1 MRGTA
6 ENLKAHAAKPLTQ
19 WLIDAA
25 KRRTWITYG
34 EAKRRLETEAGFDTI
49 FSPMMGRPAGELMHR
64 ILAVDSNCP
73 PLNILLVRQED
84 LMPGKGAG
92 PFMAN
97 YRGDE
102 RLRAPEF
109 RETNTDE
116 WRLACDELATDVY
129 AFADW
134 DEVYRRAFRERLP
147 TPVPSKGRNKDSG
160 RRRKGEGP
168 RHKALRLWVRDN
180 PGALRHDY
188 AAFETQSEF
197 LLDSADRVDVVY
209 RGPNSTVAIEVKS
222 SDSDDADLRRG
233 VFQCIKYRAVMK
245 AMDIRSNPR
254 IIAVLVTQA
263 PLPGALKSLARRH
276 GIRHFMAPVR
286 DLGD

>member
-1 MRGTA
+1 
-6 ENLKAHAAKPLTQ
+6 
-19 WLIDAA
+19 
-25 KRRTWITYG
+25 
-34 EAKRRLETEAGFDTI
+34 
-49 FSPMMGRPAGELMHR
+49 MMGVPAGESMNR
-64 ILAVDSNCP
+64 ILAVKSDCP
-73 PLNILLVRQED
+73 PLNILLVRQGD

-92 PFMAN
+92 PFMAD

-116 WRLACDELATDVY
+116 WRLACEDLATDVY
-129 AFADW
+129 AFEGW
-134 DEVYRRAFRERLP
+134 DEAYRRAFRERLP
-147 TPVPSKGRNKDSG
+147 APALPKGREKDGIS

-180 PGALRHDY
+180 PGAIRRDY

-209 RGPNSTVAIEVKS
+209 RGPDSTVAIEVKS

-233 VFQCIKYRAVMK
+233 VFQCIKYRAVMD
-245 AMDIRSNPR
+245 AMDIRSDPR
-254 IIAVLVTQA
+254 IIAILVTQT
-263 PLPGALKSLARRH
+263 PIPGELKGLIRQH
-276 GIRHFMAPVR
+276 GIGHFMAPA
-286 DLGD
+286 L